1 MLISVE
7 STYQQ
12 PIDQPHSVIP
22 AQQYTEQYLAA
33 CRVDPMPET
42 PNGASAT
49 SCLASSY
56 AWLREMG
63 ETCGKRPMA
72 RLMRHDGLHLHTG
85 YHHHPMTDGSIGLLM
100 LAQFDNPCWRWSSMA
115 WGQEESPSKPSGPSL
130 RYRVSHLSVARIVT
144 RQRDPPLQHAG
155 PVQGRARQEAVDQ
168 GRLSGHFYGGSLA
181 HLRRLVWLAPPIPLE
196 CPE

>member
-7 STYQQ
+7 STNQQ

-56 AWLREMG
+56 AYCERWV
-63 ETCGKRPMA
+63 RPVGNA
-72 RLMRHDGLHLHTG
+72 RWHD
-85 YHHHPMTDGSIGLLM
+85 
-100 LAQFDNPCWRWSSMA
+100 
-115 WGQEESPSKPSGPSL
+115 
-130 RYRVSHLSVARIVT
+130 
-144 RQRDPPLQHAG
+144 
-155 PVQGRARQEAVDQ
+155 
-168 GRLSGHFYGGSLA
+168 
-181 HLRRLVWLAPPIPLE
+181 
-196 CPE
+196 